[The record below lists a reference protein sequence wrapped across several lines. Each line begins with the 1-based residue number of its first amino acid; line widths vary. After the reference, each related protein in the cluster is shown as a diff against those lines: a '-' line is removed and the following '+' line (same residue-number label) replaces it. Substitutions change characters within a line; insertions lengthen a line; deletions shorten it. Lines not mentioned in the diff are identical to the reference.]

1 MQPQPARSAD
11 PRTSIATA
19 FALGV
24 PRDYGRARDLA
35 RVREPKRLGFIGY
48 DTQNRPQWLS
58 PRAARA
64 WTRMRDAAARDGV
77 ELQIVSAFRS
87 VEHQLGILKRKL
99 ERGLDIVEIL
109 RVSAAPGYSEHHSGR
124 ALDITTPGC
133 AGRGIRA
140 LVGLRVVIRQRAA
153 LRFPLELS
161 AREPARHSLR
171 AVALVLEDVLRIAV
185 IPAGSKPATAGR
197 GESRNQGWQPPVNR
211 RLASCSLDP
220 ANPWRD
226 HRACWYWL

>member
-133 AGRGIRA
+133 AA
-140 LVGLRVVIRQRAA
+140 LEEEFERSSAFA
-153 LRFPLELS
+153 WLS
-161 AREPARHSLR
+161 ANAQRFDFRLSYPRGNPHGIAYEPWH
-171 AVALVLEDVLRIAV
+171 
-185 IPAGSKPATAGR
+185 
-197 GESRNQGWQPPVNR
+197 W
-211 RLASCSLDP
+211 
-220 ANPWRD
+220 
-226 HRACWYWL
+226 CWKTSSG